1 MRWAAPVSPGRRAS
15 RSPSRPD
22 LATSRDTTRSGAPTK
37 RAVPSRSKEVEGF
50 EREYPGASYLAAR
63 SLREVE
69 EVGSQIAALVSRVAR
84 RHGLTHAAL
93 NALAVIEGAGGPIPT
108 GELSARMHVTTGT
121 MTSVLDTLE
130 RNGHILRL
138 ADPDDRRRVLVE
150 LTPHAQAVLDRVLP
164 AVQQAVT
171 AAAGGLSEATLN
183 RLLADMATLR
193 VRLAAV
199 PDELPPPPPR
209 RTPPRLG
216 RSA

>member
-1 MRWAAPVSPGRRAS
+1 
-15 RSPSRPD
+15 
-22 LATSRDTTRSGAPTK
+22 
-37 RAVPSRSKEVEGF
+37 
-50 EREYPGASYLAAR
+50 
-63 SLREVE
+63 LREVE

-209 RTPPRLG
+209 RTPPRLR